1 MTEGTKIQRKKVKK
15 YINDVLSG
23 RRICGKLERLAVER
37 HLADLENA
45 DKLKIRFDEVAAM
58 RCISFFSILKHS
70 KGEFS
75 GKRFE
80 LEPWQMFIVWVLFG
94 WKRLDGSRR
103 FRYAYVEVARKNG
116 KALSLDTELPTPT
129 GWTTMGDV
137 NIGDKLFD
145 ENGDVCTVI
154 ETTEIQYNRDC
165 YNVMFSDGTNI
176 IADKDHL
183 WFTETKRTGRAG
195 GKTLKGIPKDKW
207 TAKYEDKI
215 HTTEELKNTLTVNP
229 NSGINHSKVEWN
241 HKIPVAGALNIPE
254 IKLPFPPYT
263 LGVWLG
269 DGHSRCAQI
278 TLHETDQEVIDAI
291 IADGVPVKNKECAR
305 QGKTI
310 TISLTDGDRTQK
322 ARNNSIQARLRELN
336 LINNKHIPDIYKR
349 ASLDQ
354 RLELLRGLMD
364 SDGYVSKA
372 GQCEFTTIN
381 RGFADDVYEL
391 IISVGLKCKIT
402 TETSKLYGKDC
413 GLKHRLM
420 FWAYDNI
427 KLFNLTRKQ
436 NRLNPKPKTI
446 TRNGYRQIVSIE
458 PVKSVPVRCI
468 QVDSKSKLYLASRSM
483 IPTHNT
489 TFAAALSLYMMVLD
503 GEDGAEIY
511 TAATKRDQ
519 AKICWTEARNMV
531 GKSPALS
538 NKIARFQ
545 SALTMES
552 TLSKMEPLAAD
563 SDKLDGL
570 NPHFAVVD
578 EYHAHKTD
586 MLYNVLKSATGARR
600 QPMIFTITTAGF
612 DKTSPCFLMRRTYID
627 VLLGIKK
634 QENTFVMIYSAD
646 EGDDWKDPK
655 TWAKSNPNMGISISA
670 EYLEEEF
677 KSALNRGGS
686 EEVNFKTKNLNQWV
700 DAPTVWIQDEKVRKC
715 SNGTTDADLVG
726 QTCYAGLDLA
736 SHVDINALALYFPEL
751 KAIKLYYWIPEA
763 KMEENADRVDYKTW
777 AAEGR
782 IFVTEGN
789 VIDIDAQVEKI
800 TEIIRGVNCRNIAFD
815 PAKAYHGTVQGLQK
829 AGLNNILDEFN
840 QSIKTMSEP
849 TRELQRL
856 VESAE
861 VDLMDDPV
869 LRWMF
874 RNAVAVTDAND
885 NIKLHKAKSM
895 NKIDGLTAIINAI
908 GGYMS
913 GAKPEPYK
921 DSDLKILKF

>member
-116 KALSLDTELPTPT
+116 K
-129 GWTTMGDV
+129 
-137 NIGDKLFD
+137 
-145 ENGDVCTVI
+145 
-154 ETTEIQYNRDC
+154 
-165 YNVMFSDGTNI
+165 
-176 IADKDHL
+176 
-183 WFTETKRTGRAG
+183 
-195 GKTLKGIPKDKW
+195 
-207 TAKYEDKI
+207 
-215 HTTEELKNTLTVNP
+215 
-229 NSGINHSKVEWN
+229 
-241 HKIPVAGALNIPE
+241 
-254 IKLPFPPYT
+254 
-263 LGVWLG
+263 
-269 DGHSRCAQI
+269 
-278 TLHETDQEVIDAI
+278 
-291 IADGVPVKNKECAR
+291 
-305 QGKTI
+305 
-310 TISLTDGDRTQK
+310 
-322 ARNNSIQARLRELN
+322 
-336 LINNKHIPDIYKR
+336 
-349 ASLDQ
+349 
-354 RLELLRGLMD
+354 
-364 SDGYVSKA
+364 
-372 GQCEFTTIN
+372 
-381 RGFADDVYEL
+381 
-391 IISVGLKCKIT
+391 
-402 TETSKLYGKDC
+402 
-413 GLKHRLM
+413 
-420 FWAYDNI
+420 
-427 KLFNLTRKQ
+427 
-436 NRLNPKPKTI
+436 
-446 TRNGYRQIVSIE
+446 
-458 PVKSVPVRCI
+458 
-468 QVDSKSKLYLASRSM
+468 
-483 IPTHNT
+483 T

-612 DKTSPCFLMRRTYID
+612 DKTSPCFLMRRIYID

-715 SNGTTDADLVG
+715 SHGTTDADLVG

-751 KAIKLYYWIPEA
+751 KAVKMHYWIPEA

-861 VDLMDDPV
+861 VDLMNDPV

-921 DSDLKILKF
+921 DSDLKILNF

>member
-116 KALSLDTELPTPT
+116 K
-129 GWTTMGDV
+129 
-137 NIGDKLFD
+137 
-145 ENGDVCTVI
+145 
-154 ETTEIQYNRDC
+154 
-165 YNVMFSDGTNI
+165 
-176 IADKDHL
+176 
-183 WFTETKRTGRAG
+183 
-195 GKTLKGIPKDKW
+195 
-207 TAKYEDKI
+207 
-215 HTTEELKNTLTVNP
+215 
-229 NSGINHSKVEWN
+229 
-241 HKIPVAGALNIPE
+241 
-254 IKLPFPPYT
+254 
-263 LGVWLG
+263 
-269 DGHSRCAQI
+269 
-278 TLHETDQEVIDAI
+278 
-291 IADGVPVKNKECAR
+291 
-305 QGKTI
+305 
-310 TISLTDGDRTQK
+310 
-322 ARNNSIQARLRELN
+322 
-336 LINNKHIPDIYKR
+336 
-349 ASLDQ
+349 
-354 RLELLRGLMD
+354 
-364 SDGYVSKA
+364 
-372 GQCEFTTIN
+372 
-381 RGFADDVYEL
+381 
-391 IISVGLKCKIT
+391 
-402 TETSKLYGKDC
+402 
-413 GLKHRLM
+413 
-420 FWAYDNI
+420 
-427 KLFNLTRKQ
+427 
-436 NRLNPKPKTI
+436 
-446 TRNGYRQIVSIE
+446 
-458 PVKSVPVRCI
+458 
-468 QVDSKSKLYLASRSM
+468 
-483 IPTHNT
+483 T

-655 TWAKSNPNMGISISA
+655 TWAKSNPNIGVSISA

-715 SNGTTDADLVG
+715 SHGTTDADLVG

-751 KAIKLYYWIPEA
+751 KAVKMHYWIPEA

-782 IFVTEGN
+782 IFVTDGN

-800 TEIIRGVNCRNIAFD
+800 TEIIRGVNCRNIAYD

-861 VDLMDDPV
+861 VDLMNDPV

-921 DSDLKILKF
+921 DSDLKILNF

>member
-116 KALSLDTELPTPT
+116 K
-129 GWTTMGDV
+129 
-137 NIGDKLFD
+137 
-145 ENGDVCTVI
+145 
-154 ETTEIQYNRDC
+154 
-165 YNVMFSDGTNI
+165 
-176 IADKDHL
+176 
-183 WFTETKRTGRAG
+183 
-195 GKTLKGIPKDKW
+195 
-207 TAKYEDKI
+207 
-215 HTTEELKNTLTVNP
+215 
-229 NSGINHSKVEWN
+229 
-241 HKIPVAGALNIPE
+241 
-254 IKLPFPPYT
+254 
-263 LGVWLG
+263 
-269 DGHSRCAQI
+269 
-278 TLHETDQEVIDAI
+278 
-291 IADGVPVKNKECAR
+291 
-305 QGKTI
+305 
-310 TISLTDGDRTQK
+310 
-322 ARNNSIQARLRELN
+322 
-336 LINNKHIPDIYKR
+336 
-349 ASLDQ
+349 
-354 RLELLRGLMD
+354 
-364 SDGYVSKA
+364 
-372 GQCEFTTIN
+372 
-381 RGFADDVYEL
+381 
-391 IISVGLKCKIT
+391 
-402 TETSKLYGKDC
+402 
-413 GLKHRLM
+413 
-420 FWAYDNI
+420 
-427 KLFNLTRKQ
+427 
-436 NRLNPKPKTI
+436 
-446 TRNGYRQIVSIE
+446 
-458 PVKSVPVRCI
+458 
-468 QVDSKSKLYLASRSM
+468 
-483 IPTHNT
+483 T

-612 DKTSPCFLMRRTYID
+612 DKTSPCFLMRRIYID

-800 TEIIRGVNCRNIAFD
+800 TEIIRGVNCRNIAYD

-861 VDLMDDPV
+861 VDLMNDPV

-921 DSDLKILKF
+921 DSDLKILNF

>member
-1 MTEGTKIQRKKVKK
+1 MTEDTKIQRKKVKK

-116 KALSLDTELPTPT
+116 K
-129 GWTTMGDV
+129 
-137 NIGDKLFD
+137 
-145 ENGDVCTVI
+145 
-154 ETTEIQYNRDC
+154 
-165 YNVMFSDGTNI
+165 
-176 IADKDHL
+176 
-183 WFTETKRTGRAG
+183 
-195 GKTLKGIPKDKW
+195 
-207 TAKYEDKI
+207 
-215 HTTEELKNTLTVNP
+215 
-229 NSGINHSKVEWN
+229 
-241 HKIPVAGALNIPE
+241 
-254 IKLPFPPYT
+254 
-263 LGVWLG
+263 
-269 DGHSRCAQI
+269 
-278 TLHETDQEVIDAI
+278 
-291 IADGVPVKNKECAR
+291 
-305 QGKTI
+305 
-310 TISLTDGDRTQK
+310 
-322 ARNNSIQARLRELN
+322 
-336 LINNKHIPDIYKR
+336 
-349 ASLDQ
+349 
-354 RLELLRGLMD
+354 
-364 SDGYVSKA
+364 
-372 GQCEFTTIN
+372 
-381 RGFADDVYEL
+381 
-391 IISVGLKCKIT
+391 
-402 TETSKLYGKDC
+402 TS
-413 GLKHRLM
+413 
-420 FWAYDNI
+420 
-427 KLFNLTRKQ
+427 
-436 NRLNPKPKTI
+436 
-446 TRNGYRQIVSIE
+446 
-458 PVKSVPVRCI
+458 
-468 QVDSKSKLYLASRSM
+468 
-483 IPTHNT
+483 
-489 TFAAALSLYMMVLD
+489 FAAALSLYMMVLD

>member
-116 KALSLDTELPTPT
+116 K
-129 GWTTMGDV
+129 
-137 NIGDKLFD
+137 
-145 ENGDVCTVI
+145 
-154 ETTEIQYNRDC
+154 
-165 YNVMFSDGTNI
+165 
-176 IADKDHL
+176 
-183 WFTETKRTGRAG
+183 
-195 GKTLKGIPKDKW
+195 
-207 TAKYEDKI
+207 
-215 HTTEELKNTLTVNP
+215 
-229 NSGINHSKVEWN
+229 
-241 HKIPVAGALNIPE
+241 
-254 IKLPFPPYT
+254 
-263 LGVWLG
+263 
-269 DGHSRCAQI
+269 
-278 TLHETDQEVIDAI
+278 
-291 IADGVPVKNKECAR
+291 
-305 QGKTI
+305 
-310 TISLTDGDRTQK
+310 
-322 ARNNSIQARLRELN
+322 
-336 LINNKHIPDIYKR
+336 
-349 ASLDQ
+349 
-354 RLELLRGLMD
+354 
-364 SDGYVSKA
+364 
-372 GQCEFTTIN
+372 
-381 RGFADDVYEL
+381 
-391 IISVGLKCKIT
+391 
-402 TETSKLYGKDC
+402 
-413 GLKHRLM
+413 
-420 FWAYDNI
+420 
-427 KLFNLTRKQ
+427 
-436 NRLNPKPKTI
+436 
-446 TRNGYRQIVSIE
+446 
-458 PVKSVPVRCI
+458 
-468 QVDSKSKLYLASRSM
+468 
-483 IPTHNT
+483 T

-612 DKTSPCFLMRRTYID
+612 DKTSPCFLMRRIYID

-655 TWAKSNPNMGISISA
+655 TWAKSNPNIGVSISA

-715 SNGTTDADLVG
+715 SHGTTDADLVG

-751 KAIKLYYWIPEA
+751 KAVKMHYWIPEA

-782 IFVTEGN
+782 IFVTDGN

-800 TEIIRGVNCRNIAFD
+800 TEIIRGVNCRNIAYD

-921 DSDLKILKF
+921 DSDLKILNF